1 MKTKEAQNITDL
13 KTLAEN
19 YLLAVMPADKFG
31 ILLKAEEI
39 LKEYTYTTK
48 AKLLKGLQISYFA
61 NVNSSQKIE
70 KGRKQNFDTLVL
82 YLSASK
88 NAGVDLCKFAS
99 TGCRLACLVASGHA
113 LIDRRSGKNK
123 IDVSRIVKSWLS
135 IYQKDIAE
143 TVLCAEIES
152 AKKRAKRKGRKFSV
166 RLNGT
171 SDIDFYNV
179 INAFPDVQFY
189 DYTKDPERIE
199 LANYHLTFSYS
210 QANQARINHYKQ
222 AIARGQSIA
231 FPVIASD
238 FEQAC
243 TLPDCYSMDET
254 DLRFL
259 DNAGKYGIL
268 KAKVTENLKDG
279 VKNKFLL
286 SLNDL
291 KQVIESI
298 ES

>member
-1 MKTKEAQNITDL
+1 MKNETLKETL
-13 KTLAEN
+13 KDLAES
-19 YLLAVMPADKFG
+19 YLREIEPVKKFG
-31 ILLKAEEI
+31 ILLKAESY
-39 LKEYTYTTK
+39 LKDYTFTTK
-48 AKLLKGLQISYFA
+48 ARVLKDLQISYFA
-61 NVNSSQKIE
+61 SVNSSQKIE
-70 KGRKQNFDTLVL
+70 KGKKQNFDTLVL

-113 LIDRRSGKNK
+113 LIEKRSGKNK
-123 IDVSRIVKSWLS
+123 IDVSRIVKSWLA
-135 IYQKDIAE
+135 IYRKDIAE
-143 TVLCAEIES
+143 TVLLAEIES
-152 AKKRAKRKGRKFSV
+152 AKKRAERKGRKFSV

-179 INAFPDVQFY
+179 INAYPNVQFY
-189 DYTKDPERIE
+189 DYTKDPERVE

-210 QANQARINHYKQ
+210 QASKARINHYKQ
-222 AIARGQSIA
+222 AIQRGQSIA
-231 FPVIASD
+231 FPVIASE

-243 TLPDCYSMDET
+243 SLPDCYSMDET

-268 KAKVTENLKDG
+268 KAKVTENLKEG

-286 SLNDL
+286 SVKDL
-291 KQVIESI
+291 KKVIELI

>member
-1 MKTKEAQNITDL
+1 MKTKDAKTVTDL

-19 YLLAVMPADKFG
+19 YLLAVMPAEKFG
-31 ILLKAEEI
+31 ILLKAKEI
-39 LKEYTYTTK
+39 LKAYNYTTK
-48 AKLLKGLQISYFA
+48 AKLLKGLQVSYFA
-61 NVNSSQKIE
+61 SVNSSQKIE

-99 TGCRLACLVASGHA
+99 TGCRLACLVASGHS
-113 LIDRRSGKNK
+113 LIEKRAGKNV
-123 IDVSRIVKSWLS
+123 IAVSRIVKSWLS
-135 IYQKDIAE
+135 IYRKDIAE

-152 AKKRAKRKGRKFSV
+152 ARKRAERKGRKFSV

-179 INAFPDVQFY
+179 INAFPQVQFY
-189 DYTKDPERIE
+189 DYTKDPERVE

-210 QANQARINHYKQ
+210 QSNKARVNHYKQ
-222 AIARGQSIA
+222 AIERGQSIA

-243 TLPDCYSMDET
+243 ALPDCYSMDET

-259 DNAGKYGIL
+259 DNGGKYGIL

>member
-1 MKTKEAQNITDL
+1 MKTKDAKTINDL
-13 KTLAEN
+13 KSLAEN
-19 YLLAVMPADKFG
+19 YLLAVMPAERFG
-31 ILLKAEEI
+31 ILLQAEKI
-39 LKEYTYTTK
+39 LQAYNYTSR
-48 AKLLKGLQISYFA
+48 AKLLKDLQVSYFA
-61 NVNSSQKIE
+61 SVNSSQKIE
-70 KGRKQNFDTLVL
+70 KGEKQNFDTLVL

-99 TGCRLACLVASGHA
+99 TGCRLACLVASGHS
-113 LIDRRSGKNK
+113 LIEKRAGKNV
-123 IDVSRIVKSWLS
+123 IAVSRIFKSWLA
-135 IYQKDIAE
+135 IYRKDIAE
-143 TVLCAEIES
+143 AVLCAEIES
-152 AKKRAKRKGRKFSV
+152 AKKRAEKRGRKFSV

-179 INAFPDVQFY
+179 INAFPKVQFY

-199 LANYHLTFSYS
+199 LENYHLTFSYS
-210 QANQARINHYKQ
+210 QANKARINHYKQ
-222 AIARGQSIA
+222 AIQRGQSIA

-243 TLPDCYSMDET
+243 ALPDCYSMDDT

-268 KAKVTENLKDG
+268 KAKVTENLRDG

-286 SLNDL
+286 SLSDL
-291 KQVIESI
+291 KQIIESI
-298 ES
+298 EG

>member
-1 MKTKEAQNITDL
+1 MKTKEAKTITDL
-13 KTLAEN
+13 KTLAKN
-19 YLLAVMPADKFG
+19 YLLAVMPAEKFG
-31 ILLKAEEI
+31 ILLKAEKL
-39 LKEYTYTTK
+39 LKEYNYTTK
-48 AKLLKGLQISYFA
+48 SKLLRGLQISYFA
-61 NVNSSQKIE
+61 SVNSSQKIE
-70 KGRKQNFDTLVL
+70 KGQKQNFDTLVL

-99 TGCRLACLVASGHA
+99 TGCRLACLVESGHS
-113 LIDRRSGKNK
+113 LIEKRAGKNV
-123 IDVSRIVKSWLS
+123 IAVSRIVKSWLS
-135 IYQKDIAE
+135 IYRKDIAE
-143 TVLCAEIES
+143 AVLCAEIES
-152 AKKRAKRKGRKFSV
+152 ARKRAKKRGRKFSV

-189 DYTKDPERIE
+189 DYTKDPERVE

-210 QANQARINHYKQ
+210 QASKARINHYKQ
-222 AIARGQSIA
+222 AIERGQSIA

-238 FEQAC
+238 FAQAC
-243 TLPDCYSMDET
+243 SLPDCYSMDET

-286 SLNDL
+286 SFDDL

>member
-1 MKTKEAQNITDL
+1 MKTNETL
-13 KTLAEN
+13 KQLAEA
-19 YLLAVMPADKFG
+19 YLLETMPAKKFG
-31 ILLKAEEI
+31 ILLKAENA
-39 LKEYTYTTK
+39 LKQYTYTSK
-48 AKLLKGLQISYFA
+48 AKLLKDLQISYFA
-61 NVNSSQKIE
+61 SVNSSQKIE
-70 KGRKQNFDTLVL
+70 KGEKQNFDTLVL

-99 TGCRLACLVASGHA
+99 TGCRLACLVQSGHA
-113 LIDRRSGKNK
+113 LIEKRAGKNK
-123 IDVSRIVKSWLS
+123 IDVSRIVKSWLA
-135 IYQKDIAE
+135 IYRKDIAE

-152 AKKRAKRKGRKFSV
+152 AKKRAEKKGRKFAV

-179 INAFPDVQFY
+179 INAFPEVQFY
-189 DYTKDPERIE
+189 DYTKDPERIA
-199 LANYHLTFSYS
+199 LDNYHLTFSYS
-210 QANQARINHYKQ
+210 QANKARIKHYKQ
-222 AIARGQSIA
+222 AIQRGQSIA

-243 TLPDCYSMDET
+243 ELPDCYSMDET

-291 KQVIESI
+291 KEVIELI

>member
-1 MKTKEAQNITDL
+1 MKNETLKETL
-13 KTLAEN
+13 KDLAES
-19 YLLAVMPADKFG
+19 YLRETEPVKKFG
-31 ILLKAEEI
+31 ILLKAESY
-39 LKEYTYTTK
+39 LKDYTYTTK
-48 AKLLKGLQISYFA
+48 AKLLKDLQVSYFA
-61 NVNSSQKIE
+61 SVNSSQKIE
-70 KGRKQNFDTLVL
+70 KGKKQNFDTLVL

-113 LIDRRSGKNK
+113 LIEKRSGKNK
-123 IDVSRIVKSWLS
+123 IDVSRIVKSWLA
-135 IYQKDIAE
+135 IYRKDIAE
-143 TVLCAEIES
+143 TVLLAEIES
-152 AKKRAKRKGRKFSV
+152 AKKRAERKGRKFSV

-189 DYTKDPERIE
+189 DYTKDPERVE
-199 LANYHLTFSYS
+199 LPNYHLTFSYS
-210 QANQARINHYKQ
+210 QASKARVNHYKQ
-222 AIARGQSIA
+222 AIERGQSIA
-231 FPVIASD
+231 FPVIASE

-243 TLPDCYSMDET
+243 ALPDCYSMDET

-268 KAKVTENLKDG
+268 KAKVTENLKEG

-286 SLNDL
+286 SVKDL
-291 KQVIESI
+291 KKVIELI

>member
-1 MKTKEAQNITDL
+1 MKTKDAQNIADL

-31 ILLKAEEI
+31 ILLKAEKI
-39 LKEYTYTTK
+39 LKEYTYTTR

-61 NVNSSQKIE
+61 SVNSSQKIE

-99 TGCRLACLVASGHA
+99 TGCRLACLVESGHP
-113 LIDRRSGKNK
+113 LIEKRAGKNV
-123 IDVSRIVKSWLS
+123 IAVSRILKSWLA
-135 IYQKDIAE
+135 IYRKDIAE
-143 TVLCAEIES
+143 TVLLAEIES
-152 AKKRAKRKGRKFSV
+152 ARKRAERKGRKFSV

-179 INAFPDVQFY
+179 INAFPGVQFY
-189 DYTKDPERIE
+189 DYTKDPDRVE

-210 QANQARINHYKQ
+210 QANKARINHYKQ

-238 FEQAC
+238 FDQAC
-243 TLPDCYSMDET
+243 SLPECYDMDDT

>member
-1 MKTKEAQNITDL
+1 MKNETLKETL
-13 KTLAEN
+13 KDLAES
-19 YLLAVMPADKFG
+19 YLREIEPVKKFG
-31 ILLKAEEI
+31 ILLKAESY
-39 LKEYTYTTK
+39 LKDYTYTTK
-48 AKLLKGLQISYFA
+48 AKVLKDLQISYFA
-61 NVNSSQKIE
+61 SVNSSQKIE
-70 KGRKQNFDTLVL
+70 KGKKQNFDTLVL

-113 LIDRRSGKNK
+113 LIEKRSGKNK
-123 IDVSRIVKSWLS
+123 IDVSRIVKSWLA
-135 IYQKDIAE
+135 IYRKDIAE
-143 TVLCAEIES
+143 TVLLAEITS
-152 AKKRAKRKGRKFSV
+152 AKKRAERKGRKFSV

-189 DYTKDPERIE
+189 DYTKDPERVE

-210 QANQARINHYKQ
+210 QASKARINHYKQ
-222 AIARGQSIA
+222 AIQRGQSIA
-231 FPVIASD
+231 FPLITSE

-243 TLPDCYSMDET
+243 ALPDCYSMDET

-268 KAKVTENLKDG
+268 KAKVTENLKEG

-286 SLNDL
+286 SVNDL
-291 KQVIESI
+291 KQVIELI

>member
-1 MKTKEAQNITDL
+1 MKNETL
-13 KTLAEN
+13 KDLAES
-19 YLLAVMPADKFG
+19 YLREIEPVKKFG
-31 ILLKAEEI
+31 ILLKAESY
-39 LKEYTYTTK
+39 LKDYTFTTK
-48 AKLLKGLQISYFA
+48 AKVLKDLQISYFA
-61 NVNSSQKIE
+61 SVNSSQKIE
-70 KGRKQNFDTLVL
+70 KGKKQNFDTLVL

-113 LIDRRSGKNK
+113 LIEKRSGKNK
-123 IDVSRIVKSWLS
+123 IDVSRIVKSWLA
-135 IYQKDIAE
+135 IYRKDIAE
-143 TVLCAEIES
+143 TVLLAEIES
-152 AKKRAKRKGRKFSV
+152 AKKRAERKGRKFSV

-189 DYTKDPERIE
+189 DYTKDPERVE
-199 LANYHLTFSYS
+199 LPNYHLTFSYS
-210 QANQARINHYKQ
+210 QASKARINHYKQ
-222 AIARGQSIA
+222 AIERGQSIA
-231 FPVIASD
+231 FPVIASE

-243 TLPDCYSMDET
+243 ALPDCYSMDET

-268 KAKVTENLKDG
+268 KAKVTENLKEG

-286 SLNDL
+286 SVKDL
-291 KQVIESI
+291 KKVIELI

>member
-1 MKTKEAQNITDL
+1 MKNETLKETL
-13 KTLAEN
+13 KELADS
-19 YLLAVMPADKFG
+19 YLREIEPVKKFG
-31 ILLKAEEI
+31 ILLKAESY
-39 LKEYTYTTK
+39 LRDYTFTTK
-48 AKLLKGLQISYFA
+48 ARVLKDLQISYFA
-61 NVNSSQKIE
+61 SVNSSQKIE
-70 KGRKQNFDTLVL
+70 KGKKQNFDTLVL

-99 TGCRLACLVASGHA
+99 TGCRLACLVESGHRLLEKLA
-113 LIDRRSGKNK
+113 GKNV
-123 IDVSRIVKSWLS
+123 IEVSRIVKSWLA
-135 IYQKDIAE
+135 IYRKDIAE
-143 TVLCAEIES
+143 TVLLAEIES
-152 AKKRAKRKGRKFSV
+152 AKKRAERKGRKFSV

-189 DYTKDPERIE
+189 DYTKDPQRVE
-199 LANYHLTFSYS
+199 LSNYHLTFSYS
-210 QANQARINHYKQ
+210 QANKTRINHYKQ
-222 AIARGQSIA
+222 AIERGQSIA
-231 FPVIASD
+231 FPVIAGD

-243 TLPDCYSMDET
+243 SLPDCYSMDET

-286 SLNDL
+286 SVNDL
-291 KQVIESI
+291 KQVIELI